1 MQSRVLGSRP
11 SALTMPERLPAT
23 QEPAPQGSGLL
34 RIRVDLAY
42 DGSQFSGW
50 AAQPGRRTVQGEL
63 QTAFARVLRVPDAR
77 IVVAGRTDA
86 GVHSLGQVCH
96 ADIPEQWWPGGE
108 LCARRLN
115 AVLPPDVRVRAC
127 APAPPGFHAR
137 FSAQHRR
144 YHYLISDSGRLDPR
158 ARNAVLLR
166 RRALDA
172 ALMHRAGQ
180 ALVGEHDFSAFC
192 RARPGASAVRTV
204 LSLSV
209 SRTRDPR
216 DPRLLGVDIAAD
228 AFCHSMVRSIVGALM
243 AVGEGRLAPAE
254 LADILAARLRT
265 PKVPTAPAHGLALVE
280 VGYPSD
286 ADLAE
291 QARRARRY
299 RG

>member
-1 MQSRVLGSRP
+1 
-11 SALTMPERLPAT
+11 MPERCETT

-42 DGSQFSGW
+42 DGSGFSGW
-50 AAQPGRRTVQGEL
+50 AAQPGRRTLQGEL
-63 QTAFARVLRVPDAR
+63 RAAFARVLRVPDAR
-77 IVVAGRTDA
+77 IVVAGRTDT
-86 GVHSLGQVCH
+86 GVHALGQVCH
-96 ADIPEQWWPGGE
+96 ADIPEQRWPGGQ

-127 APAPPGFHAR
+127 APAPPGFDAR
-137 FSAQHRR
+137 FSSQYRR
-144 YHYLISDSGRLDPR
+144 YQYLISDSGLLDPR

-172 ALMHRAGQ
+172 ALMHRAGRV
-180 ALVGEHDFSAFC
+180 LVGEHDFSAFC

-216 DPRLLGVDIAAD
+216 DPRLLSVDIVAD
-228 AFCHSMVRSIVGALM
+228 AFCHSMVRSVVGALI
-243 AVGEGRLAPAE
+243 AVGEGRLTHAE
-254 LADILAARLRT
+254 LTDILAARRRT
-265 PKVPTAPAHGLALVE
+265 PQVPTAPAHGLALVE
-280 VGYPSD
+280 VGYPAD

-291 QARRARRY
+291 QARRSRRY